1 MFYELILIAL
11 VIEIITPPKVKP
23 FRCPYCN
30 RGYSSK
36 VNVQLH
42 LLNKKYL
49 HCYNMNN
56 ERELSRAKTISCE
69 EEMKEIDEI
78 KEPKAKKRRN
88 DKVSATLFEAFKMKT
103 ERRNDG
109 ISCF

>member
-1 MFYELILIAL
+1 MS
-11 VIEIITPPKVKP
+11 V
-23 FRCPYCN
+23 
-30 RGYSSK
+30 
-36 VNVQLH
+36 
-42 LLNKKYL
+42 
-49 HCYNMNN
+49 
-56 ERELSRAKTISCE
+56 SRAKTISCE

-78 KEPKAKKRRN
+78 KVPKAKKRRN